1 MKLVQLSV
9 KFGADCLK
17 VIKIELAFIFAAN
30 IKVQADRQTREI
42 ATEGHSFLH
51 GSAGNHQAGTGDHA
65 LAMAL
70 KDAAVDSR
78 GSTQIVRVKDD
89 KSVRAALSIDCRF
102 QFPIL
107 PLAAERNEERRIEV
121 LS

>member
-1 MKLVQLSV
+1 MELVQLSV

-30 IKVQADRQTREI
+30 IKVQANRQTREI
-42 ATEGHSFLH
+42 ATEGDSFPHSA
-51 GSAGNHQAGTGDHA
+51 AGDHQAGTRDNA

-70 KDAAVDSR
+70 KDSAVDSR
-78 GSTQIVRVKDD
+78 GSAQIVRVKDD
-89 KSVRAALSIDCRF
+89 KSVRAALPIDCRV

-107 PLAAERNEERRIEV
+107 PLAT
-121 LS
+121 